1 MNESNLVQKFIWF
14 SERAILL
21 TIALAT
27 LFASASEI
35 IRIISV
41 KEVNLSDLF
50 LLFIYAEVL
59 GMVAS
64 FYANNRIP
72 VTLPLIIAMTALTR
86 MIIQES
92 KDLNAINII
101 YEAIEH
107 IEKRLSG
114 LLEPDLK
121 EISLGS
127 AEVQKIFKVSKF
139 GKIAGSKVINGEIK
153 SKSKARI
160 IRDGVVVYNG
170 EIQSIFREKN
180 QVKEVG
186 TGLECGIS
194 IKDFI
199 DFKEKDV
206 IESYLAEEIQRSI

>member
-1 MNESNLVQKFIWF
+1 MNESNLVQKFIWL

-27 LFASASEI
+27 LFASTSEI

-86 MIIQES
+86 MIIQET

-101 YEAIEH
+101 YEATGIL
-107 IEKRLSG
+107 ILAISAYIMT
-114 LLEPDLK
+114 LK
-121 EISLGS
+121 DKISL
-127 AEVQKIFKVSKF
+127 KKLLL
-139 GKIAGSKVINGEIK
+139 
-153 SKSKARI
+153 
-160 IRDGVVVYNG
+160 
-170 EIQSIFREKN
+170 REK
-180 QVKEVG
+180 
-186 TGLECGIS
+186 
-194 IKDFI
+194 I
-199 DFKEKDV
+199 D
-206 IESYLAEEIQRSI
+206 ESDIPD